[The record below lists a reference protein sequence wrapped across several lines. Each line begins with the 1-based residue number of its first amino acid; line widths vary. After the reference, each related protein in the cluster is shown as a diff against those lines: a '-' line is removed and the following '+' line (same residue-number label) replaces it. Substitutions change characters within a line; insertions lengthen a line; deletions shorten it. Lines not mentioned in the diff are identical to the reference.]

1 MICIFLS
8 NNWNEKNR
16 VKLNSREGEY
26 IPLLINSFFGSM
38 IRDETCPVLVHYLL
52 HNTNS
57 LRAKTSNS
65 STIYHSNKSLQF
77 NLYGLIYNG
86 VNEQLNEFTKN
97 VLLTHK
103 QYYRS

>member
-16 VKLNSREGEY
+16 VKLNSLEGEC

-38 IRDETCPVLVHYLL
+38 IRDETCPVFVYYLL

-57 LRAKTSNS
+57 LRAKTSNILRRYITLINRYNS
-65 STIYHSNKSLQF
+65 IGY
-77 NLYGLIYNG
+77 NLYRLIYNG
-86 VNEQLNEFTKN
+86 INGQLNVYEEYFID
-97 VLLTHK
+97 
-103 QYYRS
+103 S